1 MFLVRAD
8 IVARISLR
16 SALSVVVLARSNR
29 AFCCPCI
36 SSTYARFFARC
47 AAMVAA
53 LGAAATTVAT
63 AAAVAAAAPDDDDDD
78 DDGLLRETAV
88 VAFGLLPLTTVA
100 AAVGFEAL
108 RLTEG
113 CGL

>member
-8 IVARISLR
+8 MVARISLR
-16 SALSVVVLARSNR
+16 SALSVVVLARSNS

-53 LGAAATTVAT
+53 LGAAATTAAA
-63 AAAVAAAAPDDDDDD
+63 AAAVAAAALNDGDD